1 MPERARAARIGAV
14 VVAAGLMLVGCSG
27 GGAGGGASDSPRS
40 AADTFMSA
48 AGTLDYAKAA
58 TVISSHL
65 QPNMNM
71 PALFGL
77 PSDGVTNFQ
86 YSFVSDTTDTDVS
99 HTVIYAVKKTY
110 ADNNYP
116 SGGTESVTVHKEN
129 GSWKVYAERNQ
140 GH

>member
-1 MPERARAARIGAV
+1 MPERHRATWAGAV
-14 VVAAGLMLVGCSG
+14 FVAASVTLASCSG
-27 GGAGGGASDSPRS
+27 GGVGGGASDSPRS

-86 YSFVSDTTDTDVS
+86 YSFVSDTTDTDAS
-99 HTVIYAVKKTY
+99 HTVVYAVKDRSVRTPNIPVNG
-110 ADNNYP
+110 ADIL
-116 SGGTESVTVHKEN
+116 TVIKEN
-129 GSWKVYAERNQ
+129 GSWKVDNVQ
-140 GH
+140 

>member
-1 MPERARAARIGAV
+1 MSERHRAAWIGAA
-14 VVAAGLMLVGCSG
+14 VVAAGLTLAGCSG
-27 GGAGGGASDSPRS
+27 GGASDSARS

-86 YSFVSDTTDTDVS
+86 YSFVSDTTDTDAS
-99 HTVIYAVKKTY
+99 HTVVYAVKDRSVRTPNIPDNG
-110 ADNNYP
+110 ADIL
-116 SGGTESVTVHKEN
+116 TVIKEN
-129 GSWKVYAERNQ
+129 GSWKVDNVQ
-140 GH
+140 

>member
-1 MPERARAARIGAV
+1 MPERHRATWAGAV
-14 VVAAGLMLVGCSG
+14 FVAASVTLVGCSG

-86 YSFVSDTTDTDVS
+86 YSFVSDTTDTDTS
-99 HTVIYAVKKTY
+99 HTVVYAVKDRSVRTPNIPDNG
-110 ADNNYP
+110 ADIL
-116 SGGTESVTVHKEN
+116 TVIKEN
-129 GSWKVYAERNQ
+129 GSWKVDNVQ
-140 GH
+140 